1 LQAGGHRFDP
11 DKLHQSKTNVPQ
23 GRFFF
28 TERGIVMKK
37 RFAKFIGTKAF
48 YKQVLIVA
56 IPLMLQQLVTS
67 SVNLLDNLMV
77 GQLGDASLS
86 GVAVTNRFFMI
97 AIFGTFGVLAAS
109 SIYIAQFFGAKDE
122 DHMKQSFR
130 YSILSAYII
139 MLPFVA
145 LGLLFPETIL
155 SFFTKTPAILE
166 QGAVYMRIAA
176 LTFVP
181 LALTMALGN
190 AMRSI
195 GQTKIPLYAGVVS
208 VLTNAFF
215 NYAMIFGHFGFPAMG
230 VAGAAWATLIAR
242 IVELT
247 ILLVV
252 MNYKHFPFSTRI
264 HELFKIQKYL
274 VRTITIKA
282 LPLTT
287 NEIFWSAGMATLFKF
302 YSTRGDT
309 VLVGFQIAGTTA
321 DLFFVLFGGMA
332 AATTVLISQ
341 PLGANK
347 LSEARDNGYKL
358 LGFSIFLAMVLAV
371 LMFTSSFFVPYLYRV
386 SEESRWIAM
395 TQLRIMSVM
404 FWIYMG
410 TSECYFILRAGGD
423 TKSTLFMDSVFMW
436 TVNIPVVAAVTY
448 FTKWPVFGLYLVGQS
463 TDFFKMTLAYLLVRR
478 EKWVKNLTMVRP
490 LKLET
495 EDLIA

>member
-1 LQAGGHRFDP
+1 MR
-11 DKLHQSKTNVPQ
+11 
-23 GRFFF
+23 
-28 TERGIVMKK
+28 K
-37 RFAKFIGTKAF
+37 RFARFIGTKSF

-56 IPLMLQQLVTS
+56 IPLMIQQLVTS

-86 GVAVTNRFFMI
+86 GVAVTNRYFMI

-109 SIYIAQFFGAKDE
+109 SIYIAQFYGAKDN

-130 YSILSAYII
+130 YSMLSAYLI

-145 LGLLFPETIL
+145 LALLFPDAIL
-155 SFFTKTPAILE
+155 GFFTKTPAILAE
-166 QGAVYMRIAA
+166 GAVYMRIAA
-176 LTFVP
+176 LTFIP
-181 LALTMALGN
+181 LALTMAIGN

-208 VLTNAFF
+208 MVTNFVF
-215 NYAMIFGHFGFPAMG
+215 NYCMIFGNFGFPRLG

-252 MNYKHFPFSTRI
+252 LNYKHFPFSTRI
-264 HELFKIQKYL
+264 PDLFKIQKYL
-274 VRTITIKA
+274 VKTITIKA

-287 NEIFWSAGMATLFKF
+287 NEILWSSGMATLFMF
-302 YSTRGDT
+302 YATRGDT
-309 VLVGFQIAGTTA
+309 VLVGFQIAGTTS

-341 PLGANK
+341 PLGAN
-347 LSEARDNGYKL
+347 LLHEARDNGYKL
-358 LGFSIFLAMVLAV
+358 LGFSIMLAMVLAV
-371 LMFTSSFFVPYLYRV
+371 AMFASSFFVPYMYRV
-386 SEESRWIAM
+386 SAESRWIAM
-395 TQLRIMSVM
+395 TQLRIMSLM

-410 TSECYFILRAGGD
+410 TAECYFILRAGGD
-423 TKSTLFMDSVFMW
+423 TRSTLFMDSGFMW
-436 TVNIPVVAAVTY
+436 AVNIPVVALVTY
-448 FTKWPVFGLYLVGQS
+448 LTRWPVFGLYLVGQS
-463 TDFFKMTLAYLLVRR
+463 TDFFKLVLAYTLVRR

-490 LKLET
+490 LIVEINEEIT
-495 EDLIA
+495 